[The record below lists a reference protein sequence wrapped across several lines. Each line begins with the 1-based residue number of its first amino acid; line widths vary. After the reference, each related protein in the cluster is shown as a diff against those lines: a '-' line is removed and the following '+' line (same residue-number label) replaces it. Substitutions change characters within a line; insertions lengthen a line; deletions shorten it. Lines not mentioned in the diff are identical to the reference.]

1 MSLKNLDDTRRTDV
15 VLEHRYDHGM
25 VWFWECRNVDQL
37 VTTYDHISNENIKI
51 LKKKYY
57 FWYKS
62 HISECSSMMKILS

>member
-51 LKKKYY
+51 LKKKNIT
-57 FWYKS
+57 FGTRV
-62 HISECSSMMKILS
+62 ILASAPLWWKY